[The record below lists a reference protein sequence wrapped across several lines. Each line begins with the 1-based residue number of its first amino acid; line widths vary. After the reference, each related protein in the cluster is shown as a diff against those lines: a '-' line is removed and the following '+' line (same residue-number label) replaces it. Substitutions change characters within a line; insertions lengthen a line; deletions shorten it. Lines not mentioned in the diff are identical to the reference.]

1 LKTLHKYLLRQVIA
15 TLLMTVLVFTFVLV
29 IGNVMREV
37 LGMLVNGQASLG
49 VVARAIGLLVPY
61 VVSYA
66 LPMGMLTAVLLVFGR
81 FSADLELTAARAGG
95 VSLLSLAAPVLL
107 LSLGLCGLSAWA
119 NLELAPKARM
129 AFKQLIFRFTKDFS
143 LSQIPEGRYIT
154 DVTGCLIYITKN
166 RGGNLEG
173 VLVYDHRKGTNQPM
187 TWVAPRGSIEL
198 ETSGTNQI
206 AVIKLFNASGV
217 GYQDGQ
223 AISASV
229 ELVQFT
235 YDTANFQKN
244 RDRKSVGSMSHT
256 QLRAEMAAVRQRVLG
271 ESKDVP
277 DPQRAKFIETQLAK
291 LTSPL
296 RVEMHRQLAF
306 SFACFGFALIGI
318 PLGIRVQRRETN
330 IGFAIAIVLVAFYY
344 GLVLLGLSLGNHPEW
359 YPHLLLWLPNLLFQ
373 VVGAVLLWR
382 ANRGF

>member
-37 LGMLVNGQASLG
+37 LAMLVNGQATLG
-49 VVARAIGLLVPY
+49 VVAKAIGLLVPY

-95 VSLLSLAAPVLL
+95 VSLLSLAAPILL

-119 NLELAPKARM
+119 NLELAPNSRS

-143 LSQIPEGRYIT
+143 VAQIPEGRHIT
-154 DVTGCLIYITKN
+154 DVPGYLIYITKN
-166 RGGNLEG
+166 RGGSLED
-173 VLVYDHRKGTNQPM
+173 VLVYNLGQGTNQPM
-187 TWVAPRGSIEL
+187 SWFAPRGSIEL

-206 AVIKLFNASGV
+206 AVFKLYNARGV
-217 GYQDGQ
+217 GYQGDQ
-223 AISASV
+223 ANTTSLEVFQI
-229 ELVQFT
+229 T
-235 YDTANFQKN
+235 YDLANFN
-244 RDRKSVGSMSHT
+244 RTRRTSVGNMSFT
-256 QLRAEMAAVRQRVLG
+256 QLRAEIAAVRERVLG
-271 ESKDVP
+271 EAHDQP
-277 DPQRAKFIETQLAK
+277 DAERAEFIETQLAK
-291 LTSPL
+291 LTSPM

-330 IGFAIAIVLVAFYY
+330 IGFAIAIVLVALYY

-373 VVGAVLLWR
+373 VVGATLLWR

>member
-1 LKTLHKYLLRQVIA
+1 
-15 TLLMTVLVFTFVLV
+15 MTVLVFTFVLV

-37 LGMLVNGQASLG
+37 LAMMINGQASLG
-49 VVARAIGLLVPY
+49 IVAKAIGLLVPY

-119 NLELAPKARM
+119 NLELAPNSRA
-129 AFKQLIFRFTKDFS
+129 AFKNLIFKFTKEFS
-143 LSQIPEGRYIT
+143 LAQIPEGQYIK
-154 DVTGCLIYITKN
+154 DEHGNAVYITKN
-166 RGGNLEG
+166 RGGKLEDVKVFSIG
-173 VLVYDHRKGTNQPM
+173 QGTNQAM
-187 TWVAPRGSIEL
+187 SWIAPRGTIEL
-198 ETSGTNQI
+198 ETSGTNRV

-217 GYQDGQ
+217 GFQGDQ
-223 AISASV
+223 ANTTSLEVFQI
-229 ELVQFT
+229 T
-235 YDTANFQKN
+235 YDLANFN
-244 RDRKSVGSMSHT
+244 RARRTSVGNMSFT
-256 QLRAEMAAVRQRVLG
+256 QLRAEMAAVRERVLG

-277 DPQRAKFIETQLAK
+277 DVERARFIETQLAK
-291 LTSPL
+291 LTSPM
-296 RVEMHRQLAF
+296 RVEMHRQWAF

-330 IGFAIAIVLVAFYY
+330 IGFAIAMVLVAVYY
-344 GLVLLGLSLGNHPEW
+344 GLILLGLSLETHPEW
-359 YPHLLLWLPNLLFQ
+359 YPHLLLWVPNLLFQ
-373 VVGAVLLWR
+373 AIGAVLLWR

>member
-1 LKTLHKYLLRQVIA
+1 MKTLYKYLLRQVIA

-37 LGMLVNGQASLG
+37 LGMLVNGQATLG

-107 LSLGLCGLSAWA
+107 LSLVLCGMSAWA
-119 NLELAPKARM
+119 NLELAPNSRA
-129 AFKQLIFRFTKDFS
+129 AFKRLATKFTKEFS
-143 LSQIPEGRYIT
+143 LSQIPEGRHIT
-154 DVTGCLIYITKN
+154 DVPGYLIYITKK
-166 RGGNLEG
+166 RGGSLED
-173 VLVYDHRKGTNQPM
+173 VLVYDFGKGTNQPM
-187 TWVAPRGSIEL
+187 SWFAPRGSIEL

-206 AVIKLFNASGV
+206 AVFKLFNARGV
-217 GYQDGQ
+217 GYQGDQ
-223 AISASV
+223 AITISLEMV
-229 ELVQFT
+229 PIT
-235 YDTANFQKN
+235 YDLANFN
-244 RDRKSVGSMSHT
+244 RTRRTSVGNMSFT
-256 QLRAEMAAVRQRVLG
+256 QLRAEIAAVREHVLG
-271 ESKDVP
+271 EAHDQP
-277 DPQRAKFIETQLAK
+277 DAHRAEFIETQLAK
-291 LTSPL
+291 LTSPM

-330 IGFAIAIVLVAFYY
+330 IGFAIAIVLVALYY

-359 YPHLLLWLPNLLFQ
+359 YPHLLLWLPNILFQ